1 MFIGGMAEADA
12 QCRVYEKVSGIN
24 YSGNPDGGKHI
35 ATISNGRVY
44 EKVCGINYSGNPDGG
59 KHVITT
65 SGCDATQTAAG
76 VAAYLLIIRE

>member
-1 MFIGGMAEADA
+1 MKKLALLLGIYVFIGGMAEADA
-12 QCRVYEKVSGIN
+12 QCRVYEKVS
-24 YSGNPDGGKHI
+24 
-35 ATISNGRVY
+35 
-44 EKVCGINYSGNPDGG
+44 GINYSGNPDGG